1 MDINGYN
8 QMATVTTNM
17 NYLQPTN
24 FKVVINHSTFGN
36 LEFFA
41 QRIIHP
47 GVSVQAPSVA
57 YKRISSISVP
67 GDTLTFED
75 LSMDILVD
83 ENMQT
88 YIEVFDLLNS
98 LVETNYKSPM
108 AKATSIGTSQELDI
122 TLTITSSHNNV
133 VRTIRYIDC
142 VPTSIGT
149 ILMEATSETSP
160 VITFPVTFM
169 IGYYEIK

>member
-1 MDINGYN
+1 
-8 QMATVTTNM
+8 MATVTTNM

-41 QRIIHP
+41 QRIVHP
-47 GVSVQAPSVA
+47 GVSVQAQSVPF
-57 YKRISSISVP
+57 KRISSISIP

-75 LSMDILVD
+75 LAMDILVD

-88 YIEVFDLLNS
+88 YIEVFNLLSS
-98 LVETNYKSPM
+98 LVETKYKSPM
-108 AKATSIGTSQELDI
+108 DKAASVSSTQELDI

-149 ILMEATSETSP
+149 VLMEATSETSP
-160 VITFPVTFM
+160 VITFPVNFK

>member
-1 MDINGYN
+1 
-8 QMATVTTNM
+8 MAIVTTNM

-24 FKVVINHSTFGN
+24 FKVVINHKTFGN

-47 GVSVQAPSVA
+47 GVSVQAANVP
-57 YKRISSISVP
+57 YKRISSISIP

-75 LSMDILVD
+75 LAMDILVD

-88 YIEVFDLLNS
+88 YIEIFNLLSS
-98 LVETNYKSPM
+98 LVETTYKSPIS
-108 AKATSIGTSQELDI
+108 KAVTASTTQELDI

-149 ILMEATSETSP
+149 VLMEATSETSP
-160 VITFPVTFM
+160 VITFPVNFK
-169 IGYYEIK
+169 IGYYEIR

>member
-1 MDINGYN
+1 
-8 QMATVTTNM
+8 MATLTQNL

-24 FKVVINHSTFGN
+24 FKVVIDHSKFGN

-41 QRIIHP
+41 QRVIHP
-47 GVSVQAPSVA
+47 GIT
-57 YKRISSISVP
+57 ISSPNLPYLRVATVPLP

-75 LSMDILVD
+75 LAMDVLVD
-83 ENMQT
+83 ENLKT
-88 YIEVFDLLNS
+88 YTEVFNLLTSMVQKNVESPLDNRRTDL
-98 LVETNYKSPM
+98 TFTPTM
-108 AKATSIGTSQELDI
+108 DI

-133 VRTIRYIDC
+133 IKTIRYIDC

-149 ILMEATSETSP
+149 ILLEATSDTSP
-160 VITFPVTFM
+160 VITFPVQFS